1 MQMKPVSQRKRGI
14 YLEELIFP
22 SGRISVYLFFVPL
35 SVMDKK
41 KEAWAFPEPL
51 WLSWTNGELIK
62 EIIPEYVPAKLH
74 SYN

>member
-1 MQMKPVSQRKRGI
+1 MYNKMQMKPVSQRKRGI

-41 KEAWAFPEPL
+41 KEA
-51 WLSWTNGELIK
+51 
-62 EIIPEYVPAKLH
+62 
-74 SYN
+74 